1 LLESFLNFLQENK
14 ETLKL
19 FLDFWE
25 VLLILVA
32 IYVTTTPT
40 IKHMIIGYRWQ
51 SFFLTFGVVL
61 AAMGKLFKPAGSDWN
76 AGAGWFIVP
85 IALLPLALSLF
96 IRPVLARATLSAP
109 LGNLFRADK
118 RHQLETEAE
127 RIWLSQLMRRNRQ
140 YHIGIAIILVI
151 IAFGVAFMVASN
163 FSPSGRIGLAVS
175 LALHLIGLYN
185 MIIKQDIISQVIG
198 LLTMDHGLYL
208 AVVKIVT
215 IPVPASA
222 FVIGLYGYTLIT
234 LFILLFLL
242 PKVRSVTESID
253 LSVIAD
259 TTELKG

>member
-1 LLESFLNFLQENK
+1 MFESFLNFIQENK

-19 FLDFWE
+19 FLDFLE

-40 IKHMIIGYRWQ
+40 IKHMIVGYRWQ
-51 SFFLTFGVVL
+51 SFFLTFVVVL
-61 AAMGKLFKPAGSDWN
+61 AAMGKLLKQEANDWN
-76 AGAGWFIVP
+76 AGWFIVS
-85 IALLPLALSLF
+85 IALLPLALFLF

-118 RHQLETEAE
+118 RYQLETKAE

-163 FSPSGRIGLAVS
+163 FSSSERIGLAVS
-175 LALHLIGLYN
+175 LALHLIGSYN